1 MDQEALVRSLL
12 RRRAFPDH
20 PARVRLV
27 QTHLSWVFLTPTRVY
42 KIKKAVNL
50 GFANFSTLALRRRF
64 CGVEV
69 AVNRRLAPRVYLGV
83 EPIALTRSGP
93 VVGVPGRAVEYAV
106 VMRRVPDAR
115 LLSRQLHRAP
125 GDYPRLTRVAER
137 LARFYA
143 VSRVGPRDPDVGPRA
158 VTRIVN
164 DNFRLLE
171 KFSGRL
177 FDPEALADL
186 RHWSDARHAA
196 LSPLIARR
204 AREGRAVHGHGDL
217 HLAHIYVDGDIEI
230 LDGTEFARRYRVGDV
245 AQDVAFLA
253 MDLEARGR
261 HDLSRH
267 LQRVLARKL
276 RDPEMVRLLPWYKS
290 YRALV
295 RAKVNALMSAE
306 HEVPAAARASARRRA
321 LRYFRLA
328 QRIARWRGKPA
339 IVVVGGLTG
348 TGKTRIALDLAARF
362 GMEWVATDVLR
373 KLLAG
378 IDPFESAAAGLRQGI
393 YSAAHTRR
401 TMAAVRSEAA
411 ALVRAGRPVVL
422 DGTFQRRS
430 DRDAVRRLGKRL
442 AVPVRFVLCEAPPAV
457 VQARLRGRSARP
469 SISDAQWAVY
479 QRMRR
484 TFEDFEE
491 IPAGEVLRLDTRAT
505 LGILGRRIEGFV
517 GTLADSS

>member
-1 MDQEALVRSLL
+1 MDQETLVRSLL

-27 QTHLSWVFLTPTRVY
+27 QTHLSWVFLTHTHVY
-42 KIKKAVNL
+42 KIKKAVDL

-69 AVNRRLAPRVYLGV
+69 EVNRRLAPRVYLG
-83 EPIALTRSGP
+83 IAKVAMTRGGP
-93 VVGVPGRAVEYAV
+93 AVGAPGRAIEYAV
-106 VMRRVPDAR
+106 VMRRVPDVR
-115 LLSRQLHRAP
+115 LLSRRLRRGP

-143 VSRVGPRDPDVGPRA
+143 AERVGSRDPDTGPRA
-158 VTRIVN
+158 VARIVN
-164 DNFRLLE
+164 DNFRFLE

-177 FDPEALADL
+177 FDPDALADL
-186 RHWSDARHAA
+186 RRWSDARHAEF
-196 LSPLIARR
+196 SPLIARR

-217 HLAHIYVDGDIEI
+217 HLAHIYVNGDVEI
-230 LDGTEFARRYRVGDV
+230 LDCTEFARRYRVGDV

-261 HDLSRH
+261 QDLSRH
-267 LQRVLARKL
+267 LQRVLARRL
-276 RDPEMVRLLPWYKS
+276 RDPELVRLLPYYKS

-295 RAKVNALMSAE
+295 RAKVNALLSEE

-328 QRIARWRGKPA
+328 QRNARWRGKPA
-339 IVVVGGLTG
+339 IVVMGGLTA
-348 TGKTRIALDLAARF
+348 TGKTRIAIDLAVRY

-378 IDPFESAAAGLRQGI
+378 IDPFSSAASGLRQGI
-393 YSAAHTRR
+393 YTAAHTRR
-401 TMAAVRSEAA
+401 TMAAMRSEAA
-411 ALVRAGRPVVL
+411 ALIRAGRPVVL

-442 AVPVRFVLCEAPPAV
+442 GVPVRFILCEAPPAV
-457 VQARLRGRSARP
+457 VRARLKGRRARP
-469 SISDAQWAVY
+469 SISDAQWTVY
-479 QRMRR
+479 QRMRG

-491 IPAGEVLRLDTRAT
+491 IPAAEMLRLDTRARPAT
-505 LGILGRRIEGFV
+505 LLRRIEGFIRV
-517 GTLADSS
+517 LADGS